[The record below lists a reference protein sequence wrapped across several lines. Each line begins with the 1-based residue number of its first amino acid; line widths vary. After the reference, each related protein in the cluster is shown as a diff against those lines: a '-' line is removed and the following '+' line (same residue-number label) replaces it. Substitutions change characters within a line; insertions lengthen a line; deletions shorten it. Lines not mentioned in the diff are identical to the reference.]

1 MKKNLKAPE
10 RKNKILSSLQD
21 LIIKKQF
28 SKLTTKEMAK
38 HVGVSE
44 ALIFKHFKNKED
56 IYQQIKESILNEL
69 NFPFIALKELKD
81 ENPVKAI
88 IYIVALIFY
97 SMNDLLE
104 KEVSKR
110 AKGINYIINNIE
122 IGDNILIRKILEK
135 YLKPYLDFFNECFS
149 EINSLEKVNKDNS
162 QLLFVYYLSN
172 HISSY
177 HFSFEKI
184 FRKGNKKKFI
194 EDAILFSLRGIGIQQ
209 KDIDTFFLPK
219 EIQKKFKKII

>member
-10 RKNKILSSLQD
+10 RRSKILSSLQD

-56 IYQQIKESILNEL
+56 IYHQIKESILNEL
-69 NFPFIALKELKD
+69 DFPINTLKELKN
-81 ENPVKAI
+81 ENPTKAI
-88 IYIVALIFY
+88 IYGVSLIFY

-104 KEVSKR
+104 EKISKR
-110 AKGINYIINNIE
+110 AKGINYIINNID
-122 IGDNILIRKILEK
+122 IRDNFFVRKILEK
-135 YLKPYLDFFNECFS
+135 HLKPYLDFFNDCFS
-149 EINSLEKVNKDNS
+149 QIDYLEDNDKDNS
-162 QLLFVYYLSN
+162 KFLFVYYLSN

-194 EDAILFSLRGIGIQQ
+194 DNAIIFSLNGLKI
-209 KDIDTFFLPK
+209 KPEDIKTFFIPK
-219 EIQKKFKKII
+219 EIQKKFKKTL